1 MLFVIGVLGLIVGIG
16 VMLLGPKRLNQDP
29 KKVAMGAGVTL
40 VVSIFA
46 MLSQMIVIIDSGE
59 VGVPVVF
66 GKVQDNFFM
75 PGLSLKNPF
84 AEIII
89 YPTRLREFSLT
100 QTKAYDDSDVGGGVP
115 VKTKDDLTVTID
127 STIWY
132 YVNSEKAGY
141 VYANVAKSI
150 EDLERGILVP
160 AVRTIIRDI
169 CSKYTMK
176 DIYST
181 YRNEVQNEIESNISE
196 VLAAKGII
204 IDRFMLRNVLLPK
217 SIDEAIQLKI
227 QAQQEAEAMEYKK
240 QKAMMEAEIKIVEAE
255 GLAKAQKI
263 INSTLSANYLQHEAI
278 QAYQTLAGSDNT
290 TFIIMPTSPNGVG
303 LPIIMGGTK

>member
-1 MLFVIGVLGLIVGIG
+1 MMFVFGVVCLVVGLG
-16 VMLLGPKRLNQDP
+16 VMILGPKKLPNDP
-29 KKVAMGAGVTL
+29 KKVVMGASVTII
-40 VVSIFA
+40 VAIISMF
-46 MLSQMIVIIDSGE
+46 SQLIVIIDSGE

-100 QTKAYDDSDVGGGVP
+100 QTKAYDESDVGGGVP
-115 VKTKDDLTVTID
+115 VKTKDDLTITID

-132 YVNSEKAGY
+132 YVDSEMAGD

-150 EDLERGILVP
+150 EDLELGILVP
-160 AVRTIIRDI
+160 AVRTIIRDV

-181 YRNEVQNEIESNISE
+181 YRNEVQVEISSNITAL
-196 VLAAKGII
+196 LATKGII

-217 SIDEAIQLKI
+217 LIDEAIQLKI
-227 QAQQEAEAMEYKK
+227 QSQQEAEAMEYKK
-240 QKAMMEAEIKIVEAE
+240 QKAMMEAEIKIVEAK
-255 GLAKAQKI
+255 GLAEAQKI
-263 INSTLSANYLQHEAI
+263 INSTLSVNYLQHEAI

-303 LPIIMGGTK
+303 LPIIMGQNK

>member
-1 MLFVIGVLGLIVGIG
+1 MVFVVGILGVLAGLGIFLFG
-16 VMLLGPKRLNQDP
+16 GKVMKGDP
-29 KKVAMGAGVTL
+29 KKTL
-40 VVSIFA
+40 VGGVICILIA
-46 MLSQMIVIIDSGE
+46 GIMVLSQMIVIIDSGE

-66 GKVQDNFFM
+66 GKVQDNFYLS
-75 PGLSLKNPF
+75 GLSFKNPF

-100 QTKAYDDSDVGGGVP
+100 EEDAYSASEKGGGVP
-115 VKTKDDLTVTID
+115 VKTKDDLTIIID
-127 STIWY
+127 STMWY

-150 EDLERGILVP
+150 EDLENGILVP
-160 AVRTIIRDI
+160 AIRTIIRDV
-169 CSKYTMK
+169 CSQYTMK

-181 YRNEVQNEIESNISE
+181 YREQVTAEITSNITSM
-196 VLAAKGII
+196 LASKGII
-204 IDRFMLRNVLLPK
+204 IDKFMLRNVILPK

-227 QAQQEAEAMEYKK
+227 QSQQEAEAMEYKK
-240 QKAMMEAEIKIVEAE
+240 QKAMMEAEIKIVEAK
-255 GLAKAQKI
+255 GLAEAQKI

-278 QAYQTLAGSDNT
+278 QAYQSLANSDNT

-303 LPIIMGGTK
+303 LPIILGQNK